1 MKSSRNLRPFVKV
14 NKPKSYSHLLK
25 HPKKTG
31 WTTFGAKEN
40 LILVAICIRQSAVT
54 FGLGGGDLFTGHDW
68 NRLILMIYRVRFSR
82 AICVCV
88 CGLRFIDILT
98 GRAFG
103 INQCGQPVDTNL
115 FEISCRLICEKKAFI
130 VVLILTLKNFDSM
143 KQCDTCSVNIW

>member
-40 LILVAICIRQSAVT
+40 LILVAICIRQFAVT
-54 FGLGGGDLFTGHDW
+54 FGLGGGDLFTVRER

-82 AICVCV
+82 AIYVCV
-88 CGLRFIDILT
+88 WVEVHRHFDWEGLWD
-98 GRAFG
+98 
-103 INQCGQPVDTNL
+103 Q
-115 FEISCRLICEKKAFI
+115 
-130 VVLILTLKNFDSM
+130 SM
-143 KQCDTCSVNIW
+143 WTAG